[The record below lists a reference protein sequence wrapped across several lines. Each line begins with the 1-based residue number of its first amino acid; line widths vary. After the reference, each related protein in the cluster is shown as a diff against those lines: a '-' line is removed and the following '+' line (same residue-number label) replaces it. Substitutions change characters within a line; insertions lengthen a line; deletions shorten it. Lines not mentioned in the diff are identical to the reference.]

1 MGLCWE
7 FPVGRAVPVE
17 RGKAEMSGNPCGA
30 GDFDGFDF
38 DGSDFDG
45 SIFDGSGFADPD
57 AEEALMWLRG
67 YCELASDT
75 LEGLRSSMLELK
87 GQIEEIKRLGDS
99 GV

>member
-1 MGLCWE
+1 VGLCWE

-17 RGKAEMSGNPCGA
+17 RGKVGMSENPCGA
-30 GDFDGFDF
+30 GDFDGSSF
-38 DGSDFDG
+38 DGSSFDG
-45 SIFDGSGFADPD
+45 SSFDGSSFSDPNV
-57 AEEALMWLRG
+57 EEALMWLRG